1 MGSNFRT
8 RLGPPPYNG
17 QIPMYRPAASPSP
30 APKRMPGPPGH
41 SDVPPAGRSSP
52 LHHTAPYSPSLGLG
66 IKVAVKPEYKITSP
80 AHLSLHAGD
89 LQWSNFQFDFTLER
103 KILAEAKKESPNWSS
118 FVVENLLNKGAESS
132 SPVTPGSNP
141 VVSNYCLVA

>member
-1 MGSNFRT
+1 MDSSFRT

-17 QIPMYRPAASPSP
+17 QIPMYRHAAYPSP
-30 APKRMPGPPGH
+30 APNRVPGPPGH
-41 SDVPPAGRSSP
+41 SAVPPVGRSSP
-52 LHHTAPYSPSLGLG
+52 LHHTAPHSPSLGLG

-80 AHLSLHAGD
+80 PHLSLPAGD
-89 LQWSNFQFDFTLER
+89 LPWSNFQFDFTLER
-103 KILAEAKKESPNWSS
+103 KILAEAKKESPNWSI
-118 FVVENLLNKGAESS
+118 FVVENLLTKGAESS